1 MASGKEKGGKY
12 KGAEGDVLVT
22 RHHHGD
28 HADAFCSDEQQPGN
42 ASALLCEFSGEGE
55 ERWCEEMSEWG
66 AVFIGRGGGSRLRRA
81 VATANGGARVVA
93 SAKGGAVADVG
104 AVREG
109 DVRGLASAEGGHRRG
124 RGDGSSGR
132 EVPGVRV
139 CFGHDGLG

>member
-1 MASGKEKGGKY
+1 
-12 KGAEGDVLVT
+12 
-22 RHHHGD
+22 
-28 HADAFCSDEQQPGN
+28 
-42 ASALLCEFSGEGE
+42 
-55 ERWCEEMSEWG
+55 
-66 AVFIGRGGGSRLRRA
+66 
-81 VATANGGARVVA
+81 VATANGGVRVVA
-93 SAKGGAVADVG
+93 SANGGAVADVG